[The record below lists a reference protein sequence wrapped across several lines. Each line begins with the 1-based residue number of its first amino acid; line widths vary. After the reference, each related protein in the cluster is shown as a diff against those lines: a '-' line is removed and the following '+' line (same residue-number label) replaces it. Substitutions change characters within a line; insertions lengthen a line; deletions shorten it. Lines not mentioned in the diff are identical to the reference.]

1 MALRMINGTFKD
13 FEVKQYG
20 QGGLNFEEEHEK
32 TTVDAWFRPNSY
44 ETNKFDSETSIH
56 SNQGMIFG

>member
-56 SNQGMIFG
+56 